1 MLLQHPGSCYL
12 DLVNVKCHVLSHPS
26 YKFMSTYRQN
36 IAQNKSFRSCLGQV
50 KRKCAVSNLLEFS
63 QSATYVVNVRCLE
76 NQDDIKK
83 DQFMSTHRQNIA
95 QNKSFRSCL
104 GQVKRKC
111 AVSNLL
117 EFSQSATYVVNVRCL
132 ENQDD
137 IKKDDFGIWRYSGS
151 HPQVF
156 KVLYEEEED
165 GYKTIEKCSVCA
177 SGSNVVLLRRLHCTH
192 PSNADSSVSCLVSN
206 ISFVCMCGVSN
217 LYPVAWVLQFKN
229 AVQCTTSPSQT
240 EALNSALTSI
250 LLNARHSMFHASAC
264 GHTFTLKFSSQYDSG
279 TNVAS

>member
-1 MLLQHPGSCYL
+1 M
-12 DLVNVKCHVLSHPS
+12 
-26 YKFMSTYRQN
+26 
-36 IAQNKSFRSCLGQV
+36 
-50 KRKCAVSNLLEFS
+50 
-63 QSATYVVNVRCLE
+63 
-76 NQDDIKK
+76 
-83 DQFMSTHRQNIA
+83 
-95 QNKSFRSCL
+95 
-104 GQVKRKC
+104 
-111 AVSNLL
+111 
-117 EFSQSATYVVNVRCL
+117 
-132 ENQDD
+132 
-137 IKKDDFGIWRYSGS
+137 
-151 HPQVF
+151 F

-240 EALNSALTSI
+240 EALNSAPTSI
-250 LLNARHSMFHASAC
+250 LLNARHSTFHASAC

-279 TNVAS
+279 TNVSVMSVRVMLELTQFNLSITSHQH